1 MIPECGGYRSATP
14 RGNVAA
20 DQKRCRRRS
29 SGYWR
34 ALANIFRFRVPVRI
48 FALPALCALTVFTSP
63 LVFAGEVVLQD
74 DQLLAAFDSDSGAL
88 TRLVDKSTGWVV
100 ERRPELAQ
108 AFRLFA
114 PLPQRRWDPVL
125 VGNNTADYAALF
137 GPASVRK
144 QLPVQMETISA
155 HQLRL
160 QWKDL
165 ASESDGVLP
174 MTLTAE
180 VTLTHGAL
188 TFRATLEN
196 NSALTVE
203 TIDFPCLGDLNPP
216 TRQTPLEIRV
226 MRNGRPDDLQADEI
240 YPHFRN
246 EKGYWGVFWPLKT
259 REAQPSL
266 FCLVSAPDQGIFAQ
280 VDAPKAPYR
289 MQYTFELHPG
299 VISSINNLVPPE
311 DEISGLPVH
320 LEFRVCHFLFAK
332 PHSTVALAP
341 ITLRCYRGDWRAG
354 VEFYH
359 ERPAT
364 PAPESAK

>member
-137 GPASVRK
+137 GPASGRK
-144 QLPVQMETISA
+144 
-155 HQLRL
+155 
-160 QWKDL
+160 
-165 ASESDGVLP
+165 
-174 MTLTAE
+174 
-180 VTLTHGAL
+180 
-188 TFRATLEN
+188 
-196 NSALTVE
+196 
-203 TIDFPCLGDLNPP
+203 
-216 TRQTPLEIRV
+216 
-226 MRNGRPDDLQADEI
+226 
-240 YPHFRN
+240 
-246 EKGYWGVFWPLKT
+246 
-259 REAQPSL
+259 
-266 FCLVSAPDQGIFAQ
+266 
-280 VDAPKAPYR
+280 
-289 MQYTFELHPG
+289 EL
-299 VISSINNLVPPE
+299 
-311 DEISGLPVH
+311 
-320 LEFRVCHFLFAK
+320 
-332 PHSTVALAP
+332 
-341 ITLRCYRGDWRAG
+341 
-354 VEFYH
+354 
-359 ERPAT
+359 
-364 PAPESAK
+364 